1 MRGTKTIP
9 QPKKDVERL
18 DNELLQE
25 LIALKENEGF
35 KILKSLMDEFVARR
49 IEDIVETVE
58 ARKFEDIGI
67 SISQVSQTKIA
78 IEYLLDT
85 PTRAEEEIKRRGLE
99 TIK

>member
-1 MRGTKTIP
+1 MKTIP
-9 QPKKDVERL
+9 QPKKDVEKL

-49 IEDIVETVE
+49 IADIVETVE

-67 SISQVSQTKIA
+67 SIAQVSQTKVS

-99 TIK
+99 KIK